1 MARILIVEDNA
12 ELAAGI
18 RHNLM
23 FEGYEVM
30 IAPDG
35 NAGIDAVRSFTPDL
49 IILDVMLPG
58 IDGFQVLRTI
68 RRDGVNTPVLMLTSL
83 GEEADQ
89 VRAFRLDA
97 DQYVV
102 KPFRLVELLERIAM
116 MLRRAAAQPSSGP
129 SSPAHIRF
137 GDVTVD
143 KTSRR
148 VTKSG
153 RDIQVTP
160 RALDL
165 LLVLAE
171 RPGTIMSRHDL
182 LKTVWKHQAE
192 VVTRT
197 VDSHIS
203 ELRQKLE
210 DEPESPRHIITV
222 WKAGYR
228 FDP

>member
-1 MARILIVEDNA
+1 MSRILIIEDNA

-18 RHNLM
+18 KHNLE
-23 FEGYEVM
+23 FEGYEVL
-30 IAPDG
+30 IASDG
-35 NAGIDAVRSFTPDL
+35 PSGIESVRSFTPDL
-49 IILDVMLPG
+49 IMLDVMLPG

-68 RRDGVNTPVLMLTSL
+68 RQGGVSTPVLMLTSL
-83 GEEADQ
+83 GEEADK

-97 DQYVV
+97 DQYVT

-116 MLRRAAAQPSSGP
+116 MLRRSSSQAATTASSEKV
-129 SSPAHIRF
+129 IRF
-137 GDVTVD
+137 GDVIIDTA
-143 KTSRR
+143 SRR
-148 VTKSG
+148 VIKAGKDVGLS
-153 RDIQVTP
+153 P

-165 LLVLAE
+165 FLALAE
-171 RPGTIMSRHDL
+171 RPGVVMSRHDL
-182 LKTVWKHQAE
+182 LKRVWEHQAS

-210 DEPESPRHIITV
+210 DRPDEPRHIVTV
-222 WKAGYR
+222 WKSGYR

>member
-1 MARILIVEDNA
+1 MSRILIVEDNA

-18 RHNLM
+18 KHNLE
-23 FEGYEVM
+23 FEGYDVH
-30 IAPDG
+30 IALDG
-35 NAGIDAVRSFTPDL
+35 PSGIEAVRSFTPDL

-68 RRDGVNTPVLMLTSL
+68 RQTGVVTPVLMLTSL
-83 GEEADQ
+83 GEEADK

-97 DQYVV
+97 DQFVT

-116 MLRRAAAQPSSGP
+116 MLRRSSAQSATTASRDKV
-129 SSPAHIRF
+129 IKF

-143 KTSRR
+143 TASRR
-148 VTKSG
+148 VIKAGNPVGLS
-153 RDIQVTP
+153 P
-160 RALDL
+160 RAFDL
-165 LLVLAE
+165 FLALAE
-171 RPGTIMSRHDL
+171 RPGVVLSRHEL
-182 LKTVWKHQAE
+182 LKRVWEHQAS

-210 DEPESPRHIITV
+210 DRPDDPQHIVTV
-222 WKAGYR
+222 WKSGYR